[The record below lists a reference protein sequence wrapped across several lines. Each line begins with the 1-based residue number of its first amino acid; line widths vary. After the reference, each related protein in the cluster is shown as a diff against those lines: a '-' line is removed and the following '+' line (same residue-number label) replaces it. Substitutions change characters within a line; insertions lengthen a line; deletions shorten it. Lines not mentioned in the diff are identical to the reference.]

1 MVRLTRD
8 GKEPPQ
14 SEGREW
20 HFELSQSKPV
30 CVEGSKGLTPSLNP
44 EPWFSNFSVL
54 WGHLGRLLRVFIL
67 GPYFIR
73 GLYLRPTESEILE

>member
-1 MVRLTRD
+1 MGSGVVLLARD

-30 CVEGSKGLTPSLNP
+30 CGGKQRLTPSLNP
-44 EPWFSNFSVL
+44 EAWFSNFSVL
-54 WGHLGRLLRVFIL
+54 WGHLGRLLRMFIL
-67 GPYFIR
+67 GP
-73 GLYLRPTESEILE
+73 YLRPTESEILE